1 MLSPHEFATLM
12 LVREMPDR
20 DDLNPAD
27 LDALLE
33 YQLVA
38 PDKLTSRGRY
48 LNLTD
53 QGYLFLS
60 AAAGSTK
67 STVALVVTHSTELQA
82 ASRGPCASGFHE
94 SNVDRD

>member
-12 LVREMPDR
+12 LVKEAPDR
-20 DDLNPAD
+20 GDLNPAD

-38 PDKLTSRGRY
+38 FEKLMSGCRY

-53 QGYLFLS
+53 QGYFFLRT
-60 AAAGSTK
+60 AARQS
-67 STVALVVTHSTELQA
+67 
-82 ASRGPCASGFHE
+82 
-94 SNVDRD
+94 

>member
-12 LVREMPDR
+12 LVKEMPDR

-27 LDALLE
+27 LDTLLE

-38 PDKLTSRGRY
+38 LEKLTSEARY

-53 QGYLFLS
+53 QGNFFLRV
-60 AAAGSTK
+60 AARK
-67 STVALVVTHSTELQA
+67 
-82 ASRGPCASGFHE
+82 
-94 SNVDRD
+94 N

>member
-1 MLSPHEFATLM
+1 M
-12 LVREMPDR
+12 LVKETPDR

-38 PDKLTSRGRY
+38 FEKPTSGCRY

-53 QGYLFLS
+53 QGYFFLR
-60 AAAGSTK
+60 AAAG
-67 STVALVVTHSTELQA
+67 
-82 ASRGPCASGFHE
+82 R
-94 SNVDRD
+94 N